1 MSLPSPR
8 LAAGNIMATA
18 GLVAAITLV
27 SRAVGLSRWVVF
39 SDSVGATCLGTVYAT
54 ANQVPNVLYEAAAGG
69 ALAAVAVPLI
79 SAYLHQGK
87 EREADQSASALLT
100 WALLLLV
107 PISLG
112 VIVLADPL
120 AVLLLG
126 SSTQCSADETHAVA
140 ALLLLIFAPQ
150 IALYGVGVVLT
161 GVLQAHRRFVA
172 AAVAPLLS
180 SLVVIG
186 TYLVYGA
193 AFDPSVPLDRAPR
206 SGIVLLA
213 AGTTAGVAALSLPL
227 LWPTLKTG
235 IRLRP
240 RLRFP
245 DGTAAMARALAGA
258 GLIAVLGQQ
267 LVVVVVVLLSNRV
280 EAGTINVYTYTQTAY
295 LLPYALLAV
304 PVATVAFP
312 RFTDPLHRSATVRS
326 TTRGVLLASI
336 LGVAGL
342 LTVRREVGAVF
353 LGLDAGS
360 EGPGQVALLA
370 LPAGLAAYAPGLLGF
385 SVAAVL
391 TRALYTAGSP
401 MRAAAAISVG
411 WVVAGA
417 LPVVWFLSTDVDSPQ
432 SLLVLLGLSSSLGMS
447 ITALMLSRAVRAT
460 WDVAPLGGT
469 GRTVVAAGLAGA
481 AVVVAREILALTYVL
496 PGIEQGPWSAV
507 LMAAILSLV
516 LIAAVGLAVWAVDR
530 AALIAVVNGIRRRP
544 DVTPTLYQTST
555 SGDQP

>member
-1 MSLPSPR
+1 
-8 LAAGNIMATA
+8 MATA

-39 SDSVGATCLGTVYAT
+39 SDRVGTTCLGTVYAT

-79 SAYLHQGK
+79 STYLHQGK

-100 WALLLLV
+100 WALLLLI
-107 PISLG
+107 PLSLG
-112 VIVLADPL
+112 VIVVADPL

-140 ALLLLIFAPQ
+140 ALMLLIFAPQ

-186 TYLVYGA
+186 TYLIYGA
-193 AFDPSVPLDRAPR
+193 AFDPSVPLDQAPR

-213 AGTTAGVAALSLPL
+213 VGTSAGVAALSLPL

-235 IRLRP
+235 VRLRP

-245 DGTAAMARALAGA
+245 DGTAAMARALASA

-267 LVVVVVVLLSNRV
+267 LVVVVVVLLSNRI

-312 RFTDPLHRSATVRS
+312 RFTDPLHRSATLRS

-336 LGVAGL
+336 LGVAAL

-360 EGPGQVALLA
+360 EGPGQAALLA

-391 TRALYTAGSP
+391 TRALYAAGSP
-401 MRAAAAISVG
+401 MRAAAAISIG
-411 WVVAGA
+411 WAVAGV
-417 LPVVWFLSTDVDSPQ
+417 LPVVWFLSTNVDSPQ

-447 ITALMLSRAVRAT
+447 VTALMLSRAVRTT
-460 WDVAPLGGT
+460 WDVAAFGGAART
-469 GRTVVAAGLAGA
+469 GVAAGLAGA
-481 AVVVAREILALTYVL
+481 AVVVAREILALADLL
-496 PGIEQGPWSAV
+496 PGVDQGAWSAV
-507 LMAAILSLV
+507 LMAALLSLV
-516 LIAAVGLAVWAVDR
+516 LIAAVALAVWVVDR
-530 AALIAVVNGIRRRP
+530 AALISVVNGIRRRP
-544 DVTPTLYQTST
+544 DAPPTQHQTATP
-555 SGDQP
+555 GDQL